1 MSITINSIIDTK
13 NDFWEV
19 SLAGELDVSTA
30 DELKKSLHK
39 LVDEK
44 NIDKNKVEK
53 IAEGYKNKSEDELID
68 ELVKIGKN
76 LKGKEEVV
84 SKFKNFLDP
93 EQQKKLDSIM
103 TKINTAEVQE
113 KVKKNAKKTKNIN
126 KPENTKQSSPSTSKK
141 KVKKVKKVKKSSHH
155 TGDTN

>member
-1 MSITINSIIDTK
+1 M
-13 NDFWEV
+13 
-19 SLAGELDVSTA
+19 
-30 DELKKSLHK
+30 KK
-39 LVDEK
+39 VDPKTLEKFAKEK

-53 IAEGYKNKSEDELID
+53 IAEGYKGKSEDELID

-103 TKINTAEVQE
+103 TKINNAEVKE

-126 KPENTKQSSPSTSKK
+126 KPEDTKEVSSTSPNK

-155 TGDTN
+155 RDDSN

>member
-1 MSITINSIIDTK
+1 M
-13 NDFWEV
+13 
-19 SLAGELDVSTA
+19 
-30 DELKKSLHK
+30 KK
-39 LVDEK
+39 VDPKTLEKFAKEK

-53 IAEGYKNKSEDELID
+53 IAEGYKGKSEDELID

-84 SKFKNFLDP
+84 SKFKNFVDP

-103 TKINTAEVQE
+103 TKINNAEVKE

-126 KPENTKQSSPSTSKK
+126 KPEDTKDVSSTSPKK

-155 TGDTN
+155 RDDSN

>member
-1 MSITINSIIDTK
+1 M
-13 NDFWEV
+13 
-19 SLAGELDVSTA
+19 
-30 DELKKSLHK
+30 
-39 LVDEK
+39 
-44 NIDKNKVEK
+44 
-53 IAEGYKNKSEDELID
+53 ID

-84 SKFKNFLDP
+84 SKFKNFVDP

-103 TKINTAEVQE
+103 TKINNAEVKE

-126 KPENTKQSSPSTSKK
+126 KPEDTKDVSSTSPKK

-155 TGDTN
+155 RDDSN

>member
-1 MSITINSIIDTK
+1 M
-13 NDFWEV
+13 
-19 SLAGELDVSTA
+19 
-30 DELKKSLHK
+30 KK
-39 LVDEK
+39 VDPKTLEKFAKEK

-53 IAEGYKNKSEDELID
+53 IAEGYKGKSEDELID

-103 TKINTAEVQE
+103 TKINNAEVKE

-126 KPENTKQSSPSTSKK
+126 KPEDTKEVSSISPKK

-155 TGDTN
+155 RDDSN

>member
-44 NIDKNKVEK
+44 NIDMKLNLENLDYIDSTGIGVMIGILKRLKIENKEVYIEKPKNNVRKIFNITGLDKVFK
-53 IAEGYKNKSEDELID
+53 MEG
-68 ELVKIGKN
+68 
-76 LKGKEEVV
+76 
-84 SKFKNFLDP
+84 
-93 EQQKKLDSIM
+93 
-103 TKINTAEVQE
+103 
-113 KVKKNAKKTKNIN
+113 
-126 KPENTKQSSPSTSKK
+126 
-141 KVKKVKKVKKSSHH
+141 
-155 TGDTN
+155 

>member
-44 NIDKNKVEK
+44 NIDMKLNLENLDYIDSTGLGVMIGILKRLKIENKEVYIEKPKNTVRKIFNITGLDKVFK
-53 IAEGYKNKSEDELID
+53 MEG
-68 ELVKIGKN
+68 
-76 LKGKEEVV
+76 
-84 SKFKNFLDP
+84 
-93 EQQKKLDSIM
+93 
-103 TKINTAEVQE
+103 
-113 KVKKNAKKTKNIN
+113 
-126 KPENTKQSSPSTSKK
+126 
-141 KVKKVKKVKKSSHH
+141 
-155 TGDTN
+155 

>member
-1 MSITINSIIDTK
+1 M
-13 NDFWEV
+13 
-19 SLAGELDVSTA
+19 
-30 DELKKSLHK
+30 KK
-39 LVDEK
+39 VDPKTLEKFAKEK

-53 IAEGYKNKSEDELID
+53 IAEGYKGKSEDELID

-84 SKFKNFLDP
+84 SKFKNFLEP

-103 TKINTAEVQE
+103 TKINNAEIQE

-126 KPENTKQSSPSTSKK
+126 TGEADIEESPKSKK
-141 KVKKVKKVKKSSHH
+141 KVKKVKKVKKSSKHKV
-155 TGDTN
+155 DSN

>member
-1 MSITINSIIDTK
+1 M
-13 NDFWEV
+13 
-19 SLAGELDVSTA
+19 
-30 DELKKSLHK
+30 
-39 LVDEK
+39 
-44 NIDKNKVEK
+44 
-53 IAEGYKNKSEDELID
+53 ID

-103 TKINTAEVQE
+103 TKINNAEVKE
-113 KVKKNAKKTKNIN
+113 
-126 KPENTKQSSPSTSKK
+126 

-155 TGDTN
+155 KDNSN

>member
-1 MSITINSIIDTK
+1 M
-13 NDFWEV
+13 
-19 SLAGELDVSTA
+19 
-30 DELKKSLHK
+30 KK
-39 LVDEK
+39 VDPKTLEKFAKEK

-53 IAEGYKNKSEDELID
+53 IAEGYKGKSEDELID
-68 ELVKIGKN
+68 ELIKIGKN

-103 TKINTAEVQE
+103 TKINNAEVKE

-126 KPENTKQSSPSTSKK
+126 KPEDTKEVSSTSPKK

-155 TGDTN
+155 RDDSN

>member
-44 NIDKNKVEK
+44 NLDMKLNLENLDYIDSTGLGVMIGILKRLKIENKEVYIEKPKNNVRKIFNITGLDKVFK
-53 IAEGYKNKSEDELID
+53 MEG
-68 ELVKIGKN
+68 
-76 LKGKEEVV
+76 
-84 SKFKNFLDP
+84 
-93 EQQKKLDSIM
+93 
-103 TKINTAEVQE
+103 
-113 KVKKNAKKTKNIN
+113 
-126 KPENTKQSSPSTSKK
+126 
-141 KVKKVKKVKKSSHH
+141 
-155 TGDTN
+155 

>member
-1 MSITINSIIDTK
+1 M
-13 NDFWEV
+13 
-19 SLAGELDVSTA
+19 
-30 DELKKSLHK
+30 KK
-39 LVDEK
+39 VDPKTLEKFAKEK

-53 IAEGYKNKSEDELID
+53 IAEGYKGKSEDELID

-103 TKINTAEVQE
+103 TKINNAEVKE
-113 KVKKNAKKTKNIN
+113 
-126 KPENTKQSSPSTSKK
+126 

-155 TGDTN
+155 RDDSN

>member
-44 NIDKNKVEK
+44 NIDM
-53 IAEGYKNKSEDELID
+53 
-68 ELVKIGKN
+68 
-76 LKGKEEVV
+76 
-84 SKFKNFLDP
+84 
-93 EQQKKLDSIM
+93 KL
-103 TKINTAEVQE
+103 
-113 KVKKNAKKTKNIN
+113 
-126 KPENTKQSSPSTSKK
+126 
-141 KVKKVKKVKKSSHH
+141 
-155 TGDTN
+155 

>member
-1 MSITINSIIDTK
+1 MKKIDQKTLEK
-13 NDFWEV
+13 F
-19 SLAGELDVSTA
+19 A
-30 DELKKSLHK
+30 K
-39 LVDEK
+39 EK

-93 EQQKKLDSIM
+93 EQQKKLDSII
-103 TKINTAEVQE
+103 TKKKNAEVQE

-141 KVKKVKKVKKSSHH
+141 KAKKEKKVKKSSHH